1 MAFDEADEKEE
12 KKAEGPVNFEESI
25 YNWSRTMAEIFNLA
39 NQKHYNVA
47 NPEKCMISSIDSF
60 ITNLDPH
67 SSFMDPETYKTIQEM
82 TSGEFFGIGVV
93 IDNTRQTKDKFLVI
107 IDTIPGGPSDK
118 AGIKPLDKIIAINDE
133 PLEGMS
139 TDKATLKLRGE
150 RLTKIKV
157 TVVRENYPEPISFD
171 IERDVVQEQNSLCFY
186 VKDQNV
192 YYLSLS
198 MFTENSIKQ
207 IADLLKKATQKK
219 SKGLILDL
227 RNNSGG
233 LLNAAIDIAG
243 LFVEK
248 GSIVVTTKDKNNK
261 EVDKYHTKSAP
272 IADGSLPIFIL
283 INNYTASAGEILAG
297 VLKMHS
303 QALSVKSGKK
313 EQDRLMVFLVGTR
326 TYGKGSVQEVIPVSN
341 NCAVKITTSLFYLP
355 DGTTNQ
361 GVGIE
366 PDFEIE
372 RKFPPSEQMLWLNKF
387 FGRERSLN
395 NYIKPC
401 GLDQKGLEEAEK
413 KEKERKAE
421 KDKKQK
427 NWTERSREMLSADNQ
442 FRETITL
449 INILSTAKECCPAQ
463 IRNREAAIQF
473 LKKNYVTGEQLTLE
487 EVKV

>member
-1 MAFDEADEKEE
+1 MKKNRIFIMLLLSCTIITAFEKEE
-12 KKAEGPVNFEESI
+12 EKEGETPKGPVNFEETI
-25 YNWSRTMAEIFNLA
+25 YNWSRTLAEIFNLA

-47 NPEKCMISSIDSF
+47 DPEKCMIKSIDSF
-60 ITNLDPH
+60 IACLDPH
-67 SSFMDPETYKTIQEM
+67 SSFMDPETYKTIQES

-93 IDNTRQTKDKFLVI
+93 IDNTRQSKDKFLVI

-139 TDKATLKLRGE
+139 TDKATVKLRGE
-150 RLTKIKV
+150 RLTKVKV
-157 TVVRENYPEPISFD
+157 TVVRENHPEPLSFD
-171 IERDVVQEQNSLCFY
+171 IERDVVKEQNSLCFY

-192 YYLSLS
+192 YYLSLN
-198 MFTENSIKQ
+198 MFTENSVKQ
-207 IADLLKKATQKK
+207 ITDLLKKATQKK
-219 SKGLILDL
+219 SKGLVLDL

-248 GSIVVTTKDKNNK
+248 GSLVVTTKDKTGK
-261 EVDKYHTKSAP
+261 EVEKFVTKRAP
-272 IADGSLPIFIL
+272 IAESNLPIFIL
-283 INNYTASAGEILAG
+283 TNNYTASAGEILAG

-303 QALSVKSGKK
+303 HMLSQKVGKK
-313 EQDRLMVFLVGTR
+313 EQERLMVFLVGTR

-372 RKFPPSEQMLWLNKF
+372 RKFPPTEQMLWLNKF
-387 FGRERSLN
+387 FGRERSLS
-395 NYIKPC
+395 NYIKPL
-401 GLDQKGLEEAEK
+401 GADQK
-413 KEKERKAE
+413 
-421 KDKKQK
+421 
-427 NWTERSREMLSADNQ
+427 S
-442 FRETITL
+442 
-449 INILSTAKECCPAQ
+449 
-463 IRNREAAIQF
+463 
-473 LKKNYVTGEQLTLE
+473 
-487 EVKV
+487 